1 MGKIKNLEEL
11 TGIIKQ
17 ERKKGRKVVL
27 ANGVFDLLHV
37 GHIRY
42 LKEAKSLGDIL
53 IVAVNDDRSARLIKG
68 EGRPVVPE
76 EERIEVLSAIS
87 YIDYLVKFSQ
97 PTVEKIIL
105 TLRPDIQAKGTDY
118 TIETVPE
125 AEVVRSYGGEIAIT
139 GDPKLHSTSAI
150 LGKMKV
156 KEH

>member
-1 MGKIKNLEEL
+1 MGKIKSLEEL
-11 TGIIKQ
+11 SEIIGQ
-17 ERKKGRKVVL
+17 EKNNGKKVVL

-53 IVAVNDDRSARLIKG
+53 IVAVNDDHSARLIKG
-68 EGRPVVPE
+68 EGRPIIPE

-97 PTVEKIIL
+97 PTVEQVIS
-105 TLRPDIQAKGTDY
+105 TLKPDIQAKGTDY
-118 TIETVPE
+118 TTETVPE
-125 AEVVRSYGGEIAIT
+125 REAVRSYGGEIAIT

-150 LGKMKV
+150 LGKMKA

>member
-1 MGKIKNLEEL
+1 MDKIKSLEEL
-11 TGIIKQ
+11 TEIIKQ
-17 ERKKGRKVVL
+17 EKGKGRKVVL

-53 IVAVNDDRSARLIKG
+53 VVAVNDDHSARLIKG
-68 EGRPVVPE
+68 EGRPLIPA
-76 EERIEVLSAIS
+76 EERMEVLSAVS

-97 PTVEKIIL
+97 PTVEKVIS
-105 TLRPDIQAKGTDY
+105 TLKPDIQAKGTDY

-125 AEVVRSYGGEIAIT
+125 REVVRSYGGEIAIT

-150 LGKMKV
+150 LGKMKA